1 MDELLNQRRHTVQAD
16 TTEEY
21 QQLNSDQKRIVDNVN
36 NAVCSNERIKL
47 FVSGQGGTGKS
58 CVISVLHH
66 IVSEQLSG
74 SLPVVVAAPTGLA
87 AFNIGGT
94 TLHRM
99 LSLPVEHGKPSN
111 YRRLQ
116 CEELTTIRAA
126 MRGLQLLIIDEISMV
141 SSLTLFFVHLRLTE
155 ILCIWWHQYRLF
167 WRLFATA
174 PNQPFLPVTYLEA
187 KQRLGAVGTLEI
199 WPQITYDELTVNVRQ
214 RNDTKCQ
221 MSALAGSLII
231 SISCCLHDSLSV
243 IGVQLLTKC
252 AITMTN

>member
-1 MDELLNQRRHTVQAD
+1 MVQAD
-16 TTEEY
+16 TTKEY

-36 NAVCSNERIKL
+36 NAVCSNEQINM

-58 CVISVLHH
+58 RVISVLHH

-99 LSLPVEHGKPSN
+99 LSLPVEHGKPSD
-111 YRRLQ
+111 YRWLQ

-141 SSLTLFFVHLRLTE
+141 SSLTLLFVHLRLTE
-155 ILCIWWHQYRLF
+155 IMCNNHLF
-167 WRLFATA
+167 GGISTVFFVD
-174 PNQPFLPVTYLEA
+174 FLQLIEGLKTVRVSHVLA
-187 KQRLGAVGTLEI
+187 KARHVVLTLKSVLEI
-199 WPQITYDELTVNVRQ
+199 IFRLL
-214 RNDTKCQ
+214 NDT
-221 MSALAGSLII
+221 LII
-231 SISCCLHDSLSV
+231 FV
-243 IGVQLLTKC
+243 
-252 AITMTN
+252 